1 MKATLETLKKAL
13 RACAKAHCAELCDW
27 SEYDLQIA
35 IKSES
40 VPVVADVRMI
50 CEAFYGNSSMV
61 EVGWG
66 YTNVYEDAAT
76 MLPEVDVQKL
86 RLALPRGTEL

>member
-1 MKATLETLKKAL
+1 MKATLEILKKAL
-13 RACAKAHCAELCDW
+13 GACAKAHRAELCDW
-27 SEYDLQIA
+27 SEYDRQIA

-66 YTNVYEDAAT
+66 YTNVYEDEAP
-76 MLPEVDVQKL
+76 MLSEVDGQKL
-86 RLALPRGTEL
+86 RLALPHGTEL

>member
-13 RACAKAHCAELCDW
+13 AACARAHKSEFSDW
-27 SEYDLQIA
+27 SEEDGQVA

-40 VPVVADVRMI
+40 VPVINDVRMI
-50 CEAFYGNSSMV
+50 CEAFFGSARMV

-66 YTNVYEDAAT
+66 YTNVYLDECEMKT
-76 MLPEVDVQKL
+76 RVDETTL
-86 RLALPRGTEL
+86 RLALPFGTEL